1 MAPFTRPWD
10 RDADHRC
17 RPTFRLMSNDPL
29 LYTINLDSLIR
40 TAFKQ
45 EEKKYDPST
54 TTIDNLHSLS
64 RISLFNNNNKKS
76 IFFLS
81 LQICITAAREGGRT
95 HQEPVMP
102 PPPPKHL
109 PQFCCRWEIFP
120 SFRFLLFLPLKDSWK
135 FWLAALPRCAR
146 KKKNNKEARE
156 EPDKR

>member
-17 RPTFRLMSNDPL
+17 SPTFRLMSNDPL

-64 RISLFNNNNKKS
+64 RISLFNNNKKS
-76 IFFLS
+76 IFFFLS

-102 PPPPKHL
+102 PVTSAAILL
-109 PQFCCRWEIFP
+109 PMGDI
-120 SFRFLLFLPLKDSWK
+120 SFFSISSFSSPQRFMKV
-135 FWLAALPRCAR
+135 LANGVTKVRS
-146 KKKNNKEARE
+146 KEE
-156 EPDKR
+156 K

>member
-102 PPPPKHL
+102 PPSETSAAILL
-109 PQFCCRWEIFP
+109 PMGDI
-120 SFRFLLFLPLKDSWK
+120 SFFSISSFSSPQRFMKV
-135 FWLAALPRCAR
+135 LASGVTKVRS
-146 KKKNNKEARE
+146 KEE
-156 EPDKR
+156 K